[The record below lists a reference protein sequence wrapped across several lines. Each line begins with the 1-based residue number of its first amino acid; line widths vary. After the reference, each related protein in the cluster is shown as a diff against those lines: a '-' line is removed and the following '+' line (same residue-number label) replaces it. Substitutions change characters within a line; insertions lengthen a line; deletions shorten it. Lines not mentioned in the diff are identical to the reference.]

1 MNFKRDSF
9 GYINNRGASKY
20 WGVTTSVVEGKKRWV
35 VSHKPKWSNVTIG
48 HHSSSFTLSERD
60 AAKVAEFLF
69 EQSMYSTSA
78 PKAVF
83 IRTADL
89 RNVIYVDPRDSELRR
104 YPYRGQDVYSPTPI
118 LTLDLTDT
126 AVVQEAPS
134 IGKLL
139 RNNVTKAE
147 AVAKPIVDDSD
158 KILVMLDSLKDTSFT
173 EKELIGFVT
182 DAILSGA
189 LSVAGTKLLI
199 GALEQSIR

>member
-1 MNFKRDSF
+1 MSFKRDSF

-35 VSHKPKWSNVTIG
+35 VSHKPKWSTVTIG

-104 YPYRGQDVYSPTPI
+104 YAYRGQDVYSPTPI

-126 AVVQEAPS
+126 AVVQEAPAVA
-134 IGKLL
+134 KLII
-139 RNNVTKAE
+139 NHTPK
-147 AVAKPIVDDSD
+147 AKPIVDDSD

>member
-1 MNFKRDSF
+1 MSFKRDSF

-78 PKAVF
+78 PKAVW

-104 YPYRGQDVYSPTPI
+104 YSYRGHDVYSPTPI

-126 AVVQEAPS
+126 AVVQEAP
-134 IGKLL
+134 
-139 RNNVTKAE
+139 
-147 AVAKPIVDDSD
+147 AVAKLISNNLPKAKPVVDDSD

>member
-20 WGVTTSVVEGKKRWV
+20 WGVTTSVVDGKKRWV

-48 HHSSSFTLSERD
+48 HHAASFTLSERD

-104 YPYRGQDVYSPTPI
+104 YAYRGQEVYSPTPI

-126 AVVQEAPS
+126 SVVQEAPTVA
-134 IGKLL
+134 KLL
-139 RNNVTKAE
+139 LNNVPKA
-147 AVAKPIVDDSD
+147 VPSPVVDDSD

-173 EKELIGFVT
+173 EKELIGLVT
-182 DAILSGA
+182 DAILSGV

>member
-20 WGVTTSVVEGKKRWV
+20 WGVTTSVVDGKKRWV

-48 HHSSSFTLSERD
+48 HHAASFTLSERD

-104 YPYRGQDVYSPTPI
+104 YAYRGQEVYSPTPI

-126 AVVQEAPS
+126 SVVQEAP
-134 IGKLL
+134 
-139 RNNVTKAE
+139 
-147 AVAKPIVDDSD
+147 AVAKLLLNNVPKAVPSPVVDDSD

>member
-9 GYINNRGASKY
+9 GYINNRGVSKY

-48 HHSSSFTLSERD
+48 HHATGFTLKELD

-69 EQSMYSTSA
+69 EQSMYATTA
-78 PKAVF
+78 PKGVY
-83 IRTADL
+83 IRSADM
-89 RNVIYVDPRDSELRR
+89 RHVIWVDPRNSELKRLAN
-104 YPYRGQDVYSPTPI
+104 RGQEVYSPTPI

-126 AVVQEAPS
+126 AVVQEAPAVA
-134 IGKLL
+134 KLL
-139 RNNVTKAE
+139 RNNVEKG
-147 AVAKPIVDDSD
+147 VSSPIVDDSD
-158 KILVMLDSLKDTSFT
+158 KILVMLESLKDNNFT
-173 EKELIGFVT
+173 EKELIGIVT

>member
-1 MNFKRDSF
+1 MSFKRDSF

-20 WGVTTSVVEGKKRWV
+20 WGVTTSVVDGKKRWV

-83 IRTADL
+83 VRTADL
-89 RNVIYVDPRDSELRR
+89 RNVIYVDPRDSELRLQK
-104 YPYRGQDVYSPTPI
+104 YRGQEIYSPTPI

-126 AVVQEAPS
+126 AVVQEAPAVA
-134 IGKLL
+134 KLII
-139 RNNVTKAE
+139 NHTPK
-147 AVAKPIVDDSD
+147 AKPIVDDSD
-158 KILVMLDSLKDTSFT
+158 KILVMLEGLKDNNFT
-173 EKELIGFVT
+173 EKELIGIVT
-182 DAILSGA
+182 DAILAGA

>member
-1 MNFKRDSF
+1 MSFKRDNF

-20 WGVTTSVVEGKKRWV
+20 WGVTTSVVDGKKRWV

-78 PKAVF
+78 PTAVF

-89 RNVIYVDPRDSELRR
+89 RNVIYVDPRDSELRLQR
-104 YPYRGQDVYSPTPI
+104 YRGQPIYSPTPL

-126 AVVQEAPS
+126 AVVQEAPAVA
-134 IGKLL
+134 KLIV
-139 RNNVTKAE
+139 NQAPK
-147 AVAKPIVDDSD
+147 AKPIVDDSD
-158 KILVMLDSLKDTSFT
+158 KILVMLEGLKDNNFT
-173 EKELIGFVT
+173 EKELIGIVT
-182 DAILSGA
+182 DAILAGA

>member
-104 YPYRGQDVYSPTPI
+104 YAYRGQDVYSPTPI

-126 AVVQEAPS
+126 AVVQEAPAVA
-134 IGKLL
+134 KLL
-139 RNNVTKAE
+139 RNNVPKA
-147 AVAKPIVDDSD
+147 VPSPVVDDSD

-173 EKELIGFVT
+173 EKELIGLVT
-182 DAILSGA
+182 DAILSGV

>member
-20 WGVTTSVVEGKKRWV
+20 WGVTTSVVDGKKRWV

-48 HHSSSFTLSERD
+48 HHAASFTLSERD

-104 YPYRGQDVYSPTPI
+104 YAYRGQEVYSPTPI

-126 AVVQEAPS
+126 SVVQEAP
-134 IGKLL
+134 
-139 RNNVTKAE
+139 
-147 AVAKPIVDDSD
+147 AVAKLLLNNVPKAVPSPVVDDSD

-173 EKELIGFVT
+173 EKELIGLVT
-182 DAILSGA
+182 DAILSGV